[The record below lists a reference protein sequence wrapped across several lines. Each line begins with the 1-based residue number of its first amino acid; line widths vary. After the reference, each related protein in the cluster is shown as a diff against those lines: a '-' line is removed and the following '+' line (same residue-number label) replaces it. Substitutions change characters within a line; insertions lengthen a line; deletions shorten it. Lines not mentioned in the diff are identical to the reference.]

1 MGRYDEKR
9 KVYVTP
15 YQGSNLNYGFAT
27 NIDAAQSSQ
36 LGHTDLTGANPAGYI
51 FGANSPKPARAS
63 RRFASGVVSSFIDVG
78 SIVAAR
84 AAGWSVGK
92 GKRRGA
98 SSTAKTKTVFVT
110 ILGFK
115 YAWQLPAETEAS
127 IGGLAALGIQVA
139 TNADT
144 DLVFGANSPKP
155 DRAQKT
161 VVNGS
166 DVNVISTFFD
176 PSITLPT
183 GWSVIASDKD
193 PLQA

>member
-15 YQGSNLNYGFAT
+15 YQGSNLKYGFAT
-27 NIDAAQSSQ
+27 NIDAAQSTQ
-36 LGHTDLTGANPAGYI
+36 LGQTTLTGANPAGFI

-63 RRFASGVVSSFIDVG
+63 RRFATGIVSSFIDVG
-78 SIVAAR
+78 SIVTAR

-98 SSTAKTKTVFVT
+98 SNSARSKTVYVT
-110 ILGFK
+110 IGGIK
-115 YAWQLPAETEAS
+115 YAWQLPADTEAS

-139 TNADT
+139 TNANT
-144 DLVFGANSPKP
+144 DLVFGATTPKP

-161 VVNGS
+161 VVSGANT
-166 DVNVISTFFD
+166 NIISTFFD
-176 PSITLPT
+176 PSITLPA